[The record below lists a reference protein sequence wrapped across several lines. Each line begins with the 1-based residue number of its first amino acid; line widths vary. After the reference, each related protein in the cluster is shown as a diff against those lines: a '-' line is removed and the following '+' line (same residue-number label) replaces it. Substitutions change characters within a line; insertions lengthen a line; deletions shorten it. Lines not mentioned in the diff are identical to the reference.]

1 MKKYLFYFIIV
12 IFGVG
17 LYPLFSAEASQEF
30 YINSEYEPT
39 GNTLEEAVNLTSST
53 RAQFFVEKD
62 YYDKLSE
69 KDKDIFLTKTAEL
82 GVVFDS
88 EIYSQVKS
96 LFGDEWT
103 PGIDNDSRI
112 TVYITDMKSEINGYF
127 REIDEYDYFKYPNS
141 NQREMVYI
149 NAKYVICDTAS
160 AILAHEFQHLIS
172 FNQKKRLRVLD
183 EEEWL
188 NEAMSEYA
196 ITFSG
201 QDKSDYLKNA
211 VKNFLAVPTDALGIW
226 EETANDRASVSLF
239 IHYLAEQYGDD
250 IVRDILQASF
260 VGEKAINYALQKNG
274 FDKSFS
280 DVFQDWTIALFLNSS
295 LPLSNA
301 QPMQPGCTGST
312 CTTWLHIYKFQH
324 SDLRYSSLHI
334 APQLTYSVSEAG
346 INAGFAVRDLAPE
359 WHRFLPSKYD
369 LENPRALR
377 VDFISRNDY
386 YFRVPVV
393 VTYLSGEIDILETQ
407 IKNGKGFVEIP
418 DFNINISSVVI
429 IPASHTKLFDFS
441 QRDPLRTF
449 SYSVSLPLPA
459 PHYLRDGGRQDGD
472 RFCVN

>member
-1 MKKYLFYFIIV
+1 MLRKYFFYFCV
-12 IFGVG
+12 MVFGVG
-17 LYPLFSAEASQEF
+17 LYPLFSAEASREF
-30 YINSEYEPT
+30 YVNSEYEPT

-149 NAKYVICDTAS
+149 NAKYVIRDTAS
-160 AILAHEFQHLIS
+160 AILAHEFQHLVS

-201 QDKSDYLKNA
+201 QDKSDYLENA
-211 VKNFLAVPTDALGIW
+211 VKNFLAVQNLTRACKKRKFTSFKRETIMCNFSALL
-226 EETANDRASVSLF
+226 SKSLN
-239 IHYLAEQYGDD
+239 Q
-250 IVRDILQASF
+250 
-260 VGEKAINYALQKNG
+260 
-274 FDKSFS
+274 
-280 DVFQDWTIALFLNSS
+280 NS
-295 LPLSNA
+295 
-301 QPMQPGCTGST
+301 MT
-312 CTTWLHIYKFQH
+312 
-324 SDLRYSSLHI
+324 
-334 APQLTYSVSEAG
+334 
-346 INAGFAVRDLAPE
+346 LAPNATKK
-359 WHRFLPSKYD
+359 LSKD
-369 LENPRALR
+369 NA
-377 VDFISRNDY
+377 
-386 YFRVPVV
+386 
-393 VTYLSGEIDILETQ
+393 
-407 IKNGKGFVEIP
+407 KNM
-418 DFNINISSVVI
+418 D
-429 IPASHTKLFDFS
+429 
-441 QRDPLRTF
+441 Q
-449 SYSVSLPLPA
+449 
-459 PHYLRDGGRQDGD
+459 
-472 RFCVN
+472 